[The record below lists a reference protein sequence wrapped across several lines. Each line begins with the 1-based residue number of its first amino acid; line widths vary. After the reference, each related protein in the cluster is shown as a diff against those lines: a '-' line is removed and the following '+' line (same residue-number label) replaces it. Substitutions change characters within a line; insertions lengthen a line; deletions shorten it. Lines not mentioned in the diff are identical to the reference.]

1 MSQNQDANVKVV
13 INQVDFYFLLK
24 VLRPSLIIKVLV
36 LLFLTKPSS
45 SSSQL
50 FPNFEQ
56 KFFNMLTE
64 ISDDF
69 TLQTIYLTIAQCAA
83 HKWKVIPSMPTNPLV
98 VSFYNQFW
106 D

>member
-13 INQVDFYFLLK
+13 INQVDFYFVLK

-45 SSSQL
+45 GSSQL
-50 FPNFEQ
+50 FPHFEQ

-64 ISDDF
+64 ISDGF

-83 HKWKVIPSMPTNPLV
+83 HK
-98 VSFYNQFW
+98 
-106 D
+106 